1 MMWSFKKS
9 ILIILD
15 GLPIYIM
22 DLRRGNFII
31 KTNNPKRFESEYGE
45 NKAEVGNGLF
55 LFTSENKGL
64 HKGKIIKSK

>member
-31 KTNNPKRFESEYGE
+31 KTNNPKRFESKYGE
-45 NKAEVGNGLF
+45 NKAEVGTGFFCL
-55 LFTSENKGL
+55 LQR
-64 HKGKIIKSK
+64 IKVYIKWN